1 MGGLYI
7 NIQKK
12 LKKTSLPVLFYLIPF
27 DLLKSQTVSD
37 NSVHTIDDILKK
49 KICILTKI
57 NVDMKEKY
65 KNILLQG
72 WMFDCL
78 DFMDNEEE
86 QDKYFAALLRSAL
99 AGKVLTD
106 NKKWE
111 YSIAKA
117 LSSIEE
123 TRDNYYQKATKI
135 GMKGK
140 EYGILGKKYGKLGG
154 RPRKGE
160 TKEQYKERKRLE
172 NEALISENK
181 DIYALA
187 DEYAKERKEK
197 ATKEELKVWDYIK
210 QLGLPNI
217 YFQQPVFITD
227 KNNKPYKFY
236 IADFLDVD
244 NKIDIE
250 VDGEYHTTEEQQMKD
265 KEREED
271 FKKMGYSTLRITN
284 DEVNNGMSYYRLKIH
299 YSMIKKQ

>member
-1 MGGLYI
+1 ME
-7 NIQKK
+7 Q
-12 LKKTSLPVLFYLIPF
+12 
-27 DLLKSQTVSD
+27 
-37 NSVHTIDDILKK
+37 
-49 KICILTKI
+49 
-57 NVDMKEKY
+57 KY

-72 WMFDCL
+72 WMFDPL
-78 DFMDNEEE
+78 EVMEKDE
-86 QDKYFAALLRSAL
+86 QDKYKLALIDTAL
-99 AGKVLTD
+99 AGKVITD
-106 NKKWE
+106 NPKWE
-111 YSIAKA
+111 YLIAKA

-123 TRDNYYQKATKI
+123 TRDNYNQRQARNAEYSSIEKFCQSDKYRNKI
-135 GMKGK
+135 LTGTGK
-140 EYGILGKKYGKLGG
+140 D
-154 RPRKGE
+154 RKE
-160 TKEQYKERKRLE
+160 VMLAIESNFPDLKPSDAKVIRKIFRKMRKEQRNSTVGKSAK
-172 NEALISENK
+172 K

-227 KNNKPYKFY
+227 KNNKPCKFY

-250 VDGEYHTTEEQQMKD
+250 VDGGYHTTEEQQMKD

-284 DEVNNGMSYYRLKIH
+284 DDANNGMAYYKLILHYHKIQLSE
-299 YSMIKKQ
+299 YNNGIR